1 MNIWIGRRL
10 FQVVALPHAGAAVIV
25 AHAKGTCALAPI
37 NTLSFTLYQSLAAFG
52 LTPQA
57 VYYICFSPAFIFDNL
72 SRGPPAHLKG
82 RFFKQESVLA
92 KHSLRLLEPLT
103 SGQLTLLF
111 CRR

>member
-10 FQVVALPHAGAAVIV
+10 FQVVASPRATKGAAPQTG
-25 AHAKGTCALAPI
+25 ACALTP
-37 NTLSFTLYQSLAAFG
+37 TDTFCFTLYQPLSAFG

-72 SRGPPAHLKG
+72 SRGPPAYLKG

-92 KHSLRLLEPLT
+92 KYSLRLLEPLT
-103 SGQLTLLF
+103 SVQLTLF
-111 CRR
+111 FWI